1 MANGDDKKIKGGK
14 SGYMYTDNLG
24 GKQYYGEEVDEGGGN
39 FSISGS
45 KGQKT
50 LISREAARLKAIQKG
65 WVDSNISQE
74 DYNKKVDQFYAKRN
88 TTAKAY
94 AAGKTD
100 KQSYKLTSANTVTN
114 TSNNNASNGNPGGG
128 GNIAT
133 ATATGGAGGSVGNI
147 NVGGSNAAPASTP
160 TATTTPAP
168 APATTT
174 GTSSTGSS
182 STSGGTRGYTG
193 NTPFNQATA
202 TATGG
207 AGGSVGN
214 ITINT
219 GGSGGPK
226 TPPAAKPNITGAN
239 SPLGG
244 GAKGL
249 LSDMIGSGGSLGI
262 RKTQGGD
269 TPGGPAARRGGSTPY
284 QFRGLQ
290 NQFQSW
296 GLNHYNN
303 PNNQT

>member
-1 MANGDDKKIKGGK
+1 MANGDDKKIKGSK

-24 GKQYYGEEVDEGGGN
+24 GSQYYQDEVDEGGGN

-65 WVDSNISQE
+65 WVDPNISQE
-74 DYNKKVDQFYAKRN
+74 DYNKKVDQFYAKRS
-88 TTAKAY
+88 TTPKAY

-100 KQSYKLTSANTVTN
+100 KQSYKKTSSNTVAN
-114 TSNNNASNGNPGGG
+114 TSNNNAGNGNA
-128 GNIAT
+128 GNV
-133 ATATGGAGGSVGNI
+133 ATATGGNASIGNI
-147 NVGGSNAAPASTP
+147 NVGGSGTTPATTTPPTTTP
-160 TATTTPAP
+160 TATKGTT
-168 APATTT
+168 
-174 GTSSTGSS
+174 STKNSS

-202 TATGG
+202 TGG
-207 AGGSVGN
+207 NASIGN
-214 ITINT
+214 ITINA
-219 GGSGGPK
+219 GGSGGA
-226 TPPAAKPNITGAN
+226 TPAPAKPNITGAN
-239 SPLGG
+239 SPSGG

-249 LSDMIGSGGSLGI
+249 LSDMIGGGSALGNF

-269 TPGGPAARRGGSTPY
+269 QPGGPAARRGGSTPY

>member
-1 MANGDDKKIKGGK
+1 MANGDDKKIKGSK

-24 GKQYYGEEVDEGGGN
+24 GSQYYQDEVDEGGGN

-65 WVDSNISQE
+65 WVDPNISQE
-74 DYNKKVDQFYAKRN
+74 DYNKKVDQFYAKRS
-88 TTAKAY
+88 TTPKAY
-94 AAGKTD
+94 AAGQTD
-100 KQSYKLTSANTVTN
+100 KQSYKKTSSNNVAN
-114 TSNNNASNGNPGGG
+114 TSNNNASNGNAGNTGGG
-128 GNIAT
+128 NNIAT
-133 ATATGGAGGSVGNI
+133 ADASIGNI
-147 NVGGSNAAPASTP
+147 NINGQG
-160 TATTTPAP
+160 TTPAANP
-168 APATTT
+168 TTSKNQTQRKKTLQPNLRNKNNSSTT
-174 GTSSTGSS
+174 GTTG
-182 STSGGTRGYTG
+182 TTGTNRGYTG

-202 TATGG
+202 NASIGD
-207 AGGSVGN
+207 
-214 ITINT
+214 ITINA
-219 GGSGGPK
+219 GGSGGS
-226 TPPAAKPNITGAN
+226 TPPPLPNITGAN

-249 LSDMIGSGGSLGI
+249 LSDMIGNGTSFGV